1 MNMRNYFF
9 YTLIL
14 AFIISCSKEKNTT
27 NDTSSSN
34 IWNGPVKFFE
44 KKDKT
49 NQLEKNNQ
57 DSITENVIITRSNS
71 GGQIFNIAKEN
82 EADKYK
88 SPIGTEWAVGNLNQI
103 DSLVFKDFR
112 LAVKPQY
119 VVGKKLVL
127 HLIEEDIYL
136 SVEFKSWSSGKYVD
150 DSEVFRYLNYVFVPV
165 ELNTT
170 KESDIKNL
178 PGVGKKMAHEFIEYR
193 PYKNITQF
201 RREIGKYVDEKE
213 LNRLER
219 LVYLKEN

>member
-1 MNMRNYFF
+1 MRNYFF

-14 AFIISCSKEKNTT
+14 AFIICCSKEKNTT
-27 NDTSSSN
+27 NDTSLSN

-44 KKDKT
+44 KKDNT
-49 NQLEKNNQ
+49 NQLEKANQ
-57 DSITENVIITRSNS
+57 DSITENVIITRGNS

-127 HLIEEDIYL
+127 HLIEEDIFL
-136 SVEFKSWSSGKYVD
+136 SIKFKSWSSGKKGGFSYD
-150 DSEVFRYLNYVFVPV
+150 RSTE
-165 ELNTT
+165 E
-170 KESDIKNL
+170 
-178 PGVGKKMAHEFIEYR
+178 
-193 PYKNITQF
+193 
-201 RREIGKYVDEKE
+201 
-213 LNRLER
+213 
-219 LVYLKEN
+219 

>member
-1 MNMRNYFF
+1 MRNDLF

-14 AFIISCSKEKNTT
+14 FFIISCSKEKNTT
-27 NDTSSSN
+27 NDTSLSN
-34 IWNGPVKFFE
+34 IWNGPIKFFE
-44 KKDKT
+44 KKDNT
-49 NQLEKNNQ
+49 NQLEKTNQ
-57 DSITENVIITRSNS
+57 DSITENVIITRGNS

-136 SVEFKSWSSGKYVD
+136 SVEFKSWSSGKKGGFSY
-150 DSEVFRYLNYVFVPV
+150 
-165 ELNTT
+165 
-170 KESDIKNL
+170 
-178 PGVGKKMAHEFIEYR
+178 
-193 PYKNITQF
+193 
-201 RREIGKYVDEKE
+201 
-213 LNRLER
+213 ER
-219 LVYLKEN
+219 STEE

>member
-1 MNMRNYFF
+1 MRNDLF

-14 AFIISCSKEKNTT
+14 FFIISCSKEKNTT

-44 KKDKT
+44 KKDNT

-57 DSITENVIITRSNS
+57 DSITENVIITRGNS

-136 SVEFKSWSSGKYVD
+136 SVEFKSWSSGKKGGFSY
-150 DSEVFRYLNYVFVPV
+150 
-165 ELNTT
+165 
-170 KESDIKNL
+170 
-178 PGVGKKMAHEFIEYR
+178 
-193 PYKNITQF
+193 
-201 RREIGKYVDEKE
+201 
-213 LNRLER
+213 ER
-219 LVYLKEN
+219 STED

>member
-27 NDTSSSN
+27 NDTSLSN

-44 KKDKT
+44 KKDNT
-49 NQLEKNNQ
+49 NQLEKANQ
-57 DSITENVIITRSNS
+57 DSITENVIITRGNG

-112 LAVKPQY
+112 LAVKPQF

-136 SVEFKSWSSGKYVD
+136 SVEFKSWSSGKKGGFSY
-150 DSEVFRYLNYVFVPV
+150 
-165 ELNTT
+165 
-170 KESDIKNL
+170 
-178 PGVGKKMAHEFIEYR
+178 
-193 PYKNITQF
+193 
-201 RREIGKYVDEKE
+201 
-213 LNRLER
+213 ER
-219 LVYLKEN
+219 STED

>member
-1 MNMRNYFF
+1 MRNYFF

-14 AFIISCSKEKNTT
+14 GFIISCSKEKNTT
-27 NDTSSSN
+27 NDTSLSN

-44 KKDKT
+44 KKDNT
-49 NQLEKNNQ
+49 NQLEKANQ
-57 DSITENVIITRSNS
+57 DSITENVIITRGNS

-112 LAVKPQY
+112 LTVKPQY

-136 SVEFKSWSSGKYVD
+136 SIKFKSWSSGKKGGFSYD
-150 DSEVFRYLNYVFVPV
+150 RS
-165 ELNTT
+165 T
-170 KESDIKNL
+170 KE
-178 PGVGKKMAHEFIEYR
+178 
-193 PYKNITQF
+193 
-201 RREIGKYVDEKE
+201 
-213 LNRLER
+213 
-219 LVYLKEN
+219 

>member
-1 MNMRNYFF
+1 MKNYFF
-9 YTLIL
+9 HTLIL
-14 AFIISCSKEKNTT
+14 GFIISCSKEKNTT
-27 NDTSSSN
+27 NDTSLSN

-44 KKDKT
+44 KKDNT
-49 NQLEKNNQ
+49 NQLEKANQ
-57 DSITENVIITRSNS
+57 DSITENVIITRGNS

-136 SVEFKSWSSGKYVD
+136 SIKFKSWS
-150 DSEVFRYLNYVFVPV
+150 N
-165 ELNTT
+165 
-170 KESDIKNL
+170 
-178 PGVGKKMAHEFIEYR
+178 GKKGGFSYDRSTEE
-193 PYKNITQF
+193 
-201 RREIGKYVDEKE
+201 
-213 LNRLER
+213 
-219 LVYLKEN
+219 